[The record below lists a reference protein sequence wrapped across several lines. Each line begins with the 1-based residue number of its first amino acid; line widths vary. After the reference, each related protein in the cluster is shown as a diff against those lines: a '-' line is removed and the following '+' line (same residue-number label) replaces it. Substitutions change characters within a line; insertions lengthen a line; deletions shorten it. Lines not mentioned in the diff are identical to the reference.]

1 MINYAL
7 KYPIINL
14 SSFSFITETNTIIVH
29 MITGNS
35 ITNIAKLNI
44 DFEEKAR
51 ELQHGNNIGVD
62 ETMARIRLMHYNNA
76 SIESMIT
83 SLDKYKQQKLETAAT
98 YAETTPGELL
108 LKLINEPDNMF
119 AYLIIGK
126 TTSRMAY
133 QEPLQYKTLTEQSTT
148 IYELV
153 NQPNSNKILANK
165 LKSLNAYMETKSI
178 DFTGK
183 AQGASGIEYTVFIAA
198 KYTAANGG
206 AQDNQRNDLETFA
219 EAETR
224 IPASDNIIMVLL
236 ADGAYYNSMPHYNH
250 QSFYDA
256 MRSQYASIYNTRLIA
271 TTTTD
276 FDVNMNAMLARI

>member
-14 SSFSFITETNTIIVH
+14 SLFSFITETNAIIVH

-35 ITNIAKLNI
+35 ITNITKLNI
-44 DFEEKAR
+44 DFEGKAR
-51 ELQHGNNIGVD
+51 ELQHDNNIRVD
-62 ETMARIRLMHYNNA
+62 ETMTRIRLMHSNNA

-83 SLDKYKQQKLETAAT
+83 SLDKYQQQKLGTAAT

-133 QEPLQYKTLTEQSTT
+133 QEPLQFKTLTEQSTT
-148 IYELV
+148 IYELID
-153 NQPNSNKILANK
+153 QPNNNKILENK
-165 LKSLNAYMETKSI
+165 LKSLNAYMKTKSI

-183 AQGASGIEYTVFIAA
+183 AQGASGIEYTVLIAA

-236 ADGAYYNSMPHYNH
+236 ADGAYYICMPHYNH
-250 QSFYDA
+250 QSFYDV

-276 FDVNMNAMLARI
+276 FDVNMNAMLTRI

>member
-14 SSFSFITETNTIIVH
+14 SSFSFITETNAIIVH
-29 MITGNS
+29 MITGND

-62 ETMARIRLMHYNNA
+62 ETMTRIRLMHHNNT

-83 SLDKYKQQKLETAAT
+83 SLDKYTQQKLKTAAT

-108 LKLINEPDNMF
+108 LKLINEPDNML
-119 AYLIIGK
+119 AYPIIGK

-165 LKSLNAYMETKSI
+165 LKSLNAYMKTKSI

-183 AQGASGIEYTVFIAA
+183 AQGASGIEYTVFVAA

-219 EAETR
+219 EAATR

-276 FDVNMNAMLARI
+276 FDVNMNAMLTRI

>member
-1 MINYAL
+1 
-7 KYPIINL
+7 
-14 SSFSFITETNTIIVH
+14 
-29 MITGNS
+29 MITGNG

-62 ETMARIRLMHYNNA
+62 ETMTRIRLMHYNNA

-108 LKLINEPDNMF
+108 LKLINEPDNML
-119 AYLIIGK
+119 AYTIIGK

-165 LKSLNAYMETKSI
+165 LKSLNAYMKTKSI

-276 FDVNMNAMLARI
+276 FDVNMNAMLTRI

>member
-14 SSFSFITETNTIIVH
+14 SLFSFITETNAIIVH

-35 ITNIAKLNI
+35 ITNITKLNI
-44 DFEEKAR
+44 DFEGKAR
-51 ELQHGNNIGVD
+51 ELQHDNNIRVD
-62 ETMARIRLMHYNNA
+62 ETMTRIRLMHSNNA

-83 SLDKYKQQKLETAAT
+83 SLDKYQQQKLGTAAT

-133 QEPLQYKTLTEQSTT
+133 QEPLQFKTLTEQSTT
-148 IYELV
+148 IYELID
-153 NQPNSNKILANK
+153 QPNNNKILENK
-165 LKSLNAYMETKSI
+165 LKSLNAYMKTKSI

-183 AQGASGIEYTVFIAA
+183 AQGASGIEYTVLIAA

-224 IPASDNIIMVLL
+224 IPVSDNIIMVLL

-250 QSFYDA
+250 QSFYDV

-276 FDVNMNAMLARI
+276 FDVNMNAMLTRI

>member
-1 MINYAL
+1 M
-7 KYPIINL
+7 
-14 SSFSFITETNTIIVH
+14 ITEND
-29 MITGNS
+29 

-51 ELQHGNNIGVD
+51 ELQHGNNMEVD
-62 ETMARIRLMHYNNA
+62 ETMTRIRLMHYNNA
-76 SIESMIT
+76 SIESMIA

-98 YAETTPGELL
+98 CADTTPGELL
-108 LKLINEPDNMF
+108 LKLINEPDNML
-119 AYLIIGK
+119 AYPIIGK

-183 AQGASGIEYTVFIAA
+183 AQGASGIEYAVFIAA
-198 KYTAANGG
+198 KYTDANGG

-219 EAETR
+219 EAATR

-236 ADGAYYNSMPHYNH
+236 ADGAYYNSIPHYNH

>member
-14 SSFSFITETNTIIVH
+14 SLFSFITETNAIIVH

-35 ITNIAKLNI
+35 ITNITKLNI
-44 DFEEKAR
+44 DFEGKAR
-51 ELQHGNNIGVD
+51 ELQHDNNIRVD
-62 ETMARIRLMHYNNA
+62 ETMTRIRLMHSNNA

-83 SLDKYKQQKLETAAT
+83 SLDKYQQQKLGTAAT

-133 QEPLQYKTLTEQSTT
+133 QEPLQFKTLTEQSTT
-148 IYELV
+148 IYELID
-153 NQPNSNKILANK
+153 QPNNNKILENK
-165 LKSLNAYMETKSI
+165 LKSLNAYMKTKSI

-183 AQGASGIEYTVFIAA
+183 AQGASGIEYTV
-198 KYTAANGG
+198 
-206 AQDNQRNDLETFA
+206 
-219 EAETR
+219 
-224 IPASDNIIMVLL
+224 
-236 ADGAYYNSMPHYNH
+236 
-250 QSFYDA
+250 
-256 MRSQYASIYNTRLIA
+256 LISGEIHCGEWRG
-271 TTTTD
+271 TG
-276 FDVNMNAMLARI
+276 